1 MRKIIL
7 FVIAI
12 SGLLQTASGQEP
24 KKEEPKL
31 RNTILVNVTN
41 PLIFGSSFILGYERV
56 LKNDRHSFS
65 IAIGTTSF
73 PGSDRRDTDS
83 LKVNDVDDKTG
94 MNISADFRFYL
105 AKENK
110 YAAPRGVYIGPYYS
124 YNNFARNHSWI
135 LKSTNGGAPLEVKS
149 ELRLNVHTIGFELG
163 YQFVFWDRL
172 ALNMIL
178 LGPGISAYNFKAS
191 IGSNLSQADREKLL
205 EAINDALADKFPG
218 YDVAIDQAEF
228 QKKGS
233 TNTTRLGYRY
243 MVQIGFRF

>member
-7 FVIAI
+7 FVMFL
-12 SGLLQTASGQEP
+12 SGLLQTVSAQDST
-24 KKEEPKL
+24 KHLK
-31 RNTILVNVTN
+31 NTILFNVTN
-41 PLIFGSSFILGYERV
+41 PIIFGSSFILGYERV
-56 LKNDRHSFS
+56 LNHRHSFS
-65 IAIGTTSF
+65 VNIGTTSF

-83 LKVNDVDDKTG
+83 LKVNDVDNKSG

-105 AKENK
+105 SKENK

-124 YNNFARNHSWI
+124 YNNFKREHSWI

-149 ELRLNVHTIGFELG
+149 ELTLNVHTIGFEMG
-163 YQFVFWDRL
+163 YQFVFWDRM

-178 LGPGISAYNFKAS
+178 LGPGISAYNLKAS
-191 IGSNLSQADREKLL
+191 LANNLSQADRERLF

-218 YDVAIDQAEF
+218 YDVAINQGEF

-233 TNTTRLGYRY
+233 TNSTNLGYRY

>member
-7 FVIAI
+7 FVMILSA
-12 SGLLQTASGQEP
+12 LLQTASAQDST
-24 KKEEPKL
+24 KHLK
-31 RNTILVNVTN
+31 NTILFNVTN
-41 PLIFGSSFILGYERV
+41 PIIFGSSFILGYERV
-56 LKNDRHSFS
+56 LNHRHSFS
-65 IAIGTTSF
+65 VNIGTTSF

-83 LKVNDVDDKTG
+83 LKVNDVDNKSG
-94 MNISADFRFYL
+94 ANISADFRFYL
-105 AKENK
+105 SKENK

-124 YNNFARNHSWI
+124 YNNFKREHSWI

-149 ELRLNVHTIGFELG
+149 ELTLNVHTIGFEMG
-163 YQFVFWDRL
+163 YQFVFWDRM

-178 LGPGISAYNFKAS
+178 LGPGISAYNLKAS
-191 IGSNLSQADREKLL
+191 LANNLSQADRERLF

-218 YDVAIDQAEF
+218 YDVAINQGEF

-233 TNTTRLGYRY
+233 TNSTNLGYRY

>member
-7 FVIAI
+7 FVMFL
-12 SGLLQTASGQEP
+12 SGLLQTVSAQDST
-24 KKEEPKL
+24 KHLK
-31 RNTILVNVTN
+31 NTILFNVTN
-41 PLIFGSSFILGYERV
+41 PIIFGSSFILGYERV
-56 LKNDRHSFS
+56 LNHRHSFS
-65 IAIGTTSF
+65 VNIGTTSF

-83 LKVNDVDDKTG
+83 LKVNDVDNKSG

-105 AKENK
+105 SKENK

-124 YNNFARNHSWI
+124 YNNFKRDHSWI

-149 ELRLNVHTIGFELG
+149 ELTLNVHTIGFEMG
-163 YQFVFWDRL
+163 YQFVFWDRM

-178 LGPGISAYNFKAS
+178 LGPGISAYNLKAS
-191 IGSNLSQADREKLL
+191 LANNLSQADRERLF

-218 YDVAIDQAEF
+218 YDVAINQGEF

-233 TNTTRLGYRY
+233 TNSTNLGYRY

>member
-7 FVIAI
+7 VVII
-12 SGLLQTASGQEP
+12 LSGLQQTGAAQDTTKSL
-24 KKEEPKL
+24 K
-31 RNTILVNVTN
+31 NTILFNLTN
-41 PLIFGSSFILGYERV
+41 PLIFGSSYILGYERV
-56 LKNDRHSFS
+56 LNHRHSFS
-65 IAIGTTSF
+65 INIGTTSF
-73 PGSDRRDTDS
+73 PGSDRRETDS
-83 LKVNDVDDKTG
+83 LKVNDVDDKSG

-124 YNNFARNHSWI
+124 YNNFARDHSWI
-135 LKSTNGGAPLEVKS
+135 LKSTNGGAPMQVNS

-191 IGSNLSQADREKLL
+191 IGSNLSQADKEKLF

-218 YDVAIDQAEF
+218 YDIAIDQGEF

-233 TNTTRLGYRY
+233 TNSTSLGYRY